1 MPTFREKIASII
13 DNSSPQP
20 PYIARV
26 FELFII
32 SLILLNAVAI
42 VLESFAPLYAAYK
55 TYFFYFELV
64 SVIIFTIEYLLR
76 IAIADLSYPASSYF
90 RSVWRFMKSWSGLI
104 DLLAIIPFY
113 LPLLIDLR
121 FVRTLRMMRLLRLL
135 KLSRYSRAFSLIS
148 KVIKET
154 RQELNISI
162 FITMIL
168 LFFAATLMY
177 YIENAVQPEAFPNIP
192 ATLWWAVATLTTVG
206 YGDVYPVT
214 PLGKILSGIIALL
227 GIGIVALPTGIISA
241 AFLNQLDELKKA
253 NAQQSLEEET
263 TQAVHCP
270 HCGKEIS
277 AEKNLNQTPPK
288 QQK

>member
-1 MPTFREKIASII
+1 MPTFREKIASVI
-13 DNSSPQP
+13 DNRSPQP
-20 PYIARV
+20 SFSARI

-55 TYFFYFELV
+55 PYFFYFELV
-64 SVIIFTIEYLLR
+64 SVIIFTLEYLLR
-76 IAIADLSYPASSYF
+76 IFIADLSYPSSSYG
-90 RSVWRFMKSWSGLI
+90 RSFWRFVISWNGVI
-104 DLLAIIPFY
+104 DLLAILPFY
-113 LPLLIDLR
+113 LPLVLDLR

-135 KLSRYSRAFSLIS
+135 KLTRYSKALSLIS
-148 KVIKET
+148 KVIKDT
-154 RQELNISI
+154 RQELNITI
-162 FITMIL
+162 FITVIL

-206 YGDVYPVT
+206 YGDVYPIT

-241 AFLNQLDELKKA
+241 AFLNQLDGMKDIEKQEEKLDEAA
-253 NAQQSLEEET
+253 NNKQVL
-263 TQAVHCP
+263 HCP
-270 HCGKEIS
+270 HCGKAILQE
-277 AEKNLNQTPPK
+277 E
-288 QQK
+288 